1 VVAAPLVVLLA
12 VLGACAT
19 GASDRS
25 VPTTTRRLRVVAT
38 TMILG
43 DVARTVAGD
52 RADVTVLTGPTDDP
66 SAFTL
71 APGPAAELTS
81 ADVILRIDPDYEQ
94 GLTAAIDQARAAG
107 VAVYDATP
115 AVAPMPGTD
124 GRPDPHVWLD
134 ADRLTNVASQVGR
147 LLATRSGT
155 DPSPWQVGAAAFA
168 TTMTAADE
176 AAQAVLNPV
185 PDLGRPGLPGRTVR
199 IRHPPTRGRG
209 VRPDG
214 RGGPAHRHST
224 RTDHRRRDDHPDH
237 GEDRRP
243 AAHRRA
249 HDAKLRADRRPGSA
263 AARVSVAG
271 RATPV
276 RRGGASRRRRSGS

>member
-107 VAVYDATP
+107 WRPCP
-115 AVAPMPGTD
+115 AP
-124 GRPDPHVWLD
+124 
-134 ADRLTNVASQVGR
+134 
-147 LLATRSGT
+147 
-155 DPSPWQVGAAAFA
+155 
-168 TTMTAADE
+168 TAA
-176 AAQAVLNPV
+176 
-185 PDLGRPGLPGRTVR
+185 
-199 IRHPPTRGRG
+199 PTPTSGW
-209 VRPDG
+209 
-214 RGGPAHRHST
+214 
-224 RTDHRRRDDHPDH
+224 
-237 GEDRRP
+237 
-243 AAHRRA
+243 
-249 HDAKLRADRRPGSA
+249 
-263 AARVSVAG
+263 
-271 RATPV
+271 TPT
-276 RRGGASRRRRSGS
+276 A

>member
-185 PDLGRPGLPGRTVR
+185 PD
-199 IRHPPTRGRG
+199 
-209 VRPDG
+209 
-214 RGGPAHRHST
+214 
-224 RTDHRRRDDHPDH
+224 
-237 GEDRRP
+237 DRRTLVTTSDGLAYLAARYGFAIRPP
-243 AAHRRA
+243 AAGESALTVEVDRLTDTPPGPTTA
-249 HDAKLRADRRPGSA
+249 AEMIIQTTAKIADRLRTA
-263 AARVSVAG
+263 AP
-271 RATPV
+271 TT
-276 RRGGASRRRRSGS
+276 RS